1 MTINQRLRT
10 ARLDRGW
17 LTQKAGA
24 AGVSRAGRKA
34 LEDPFFEVS
43 ERTFRRWESE
53 APGWPRPDYETAL
66 RAAFGV
72 GPERLGFL
80 PPQGHP
86 RTPLAE
92 PTLAGVDTVEVI
104 LALEGSPVDRRG
116 FLATSSGAALSL
128 LGVPDPEAITRRVA
142 GPLPGAVRVGH
153 GEIRAIQQMVS
164 TLGDL
169 AAEYGGGHAK
179 HLAARYL
186 TGTVGPWLRGRYTED
201 TGRALFAA
209 TSQLAHLIG
218 WMAQDLGDDPAHQGE
233 ARQYYASAFRLADE
247 AGEPELAATAL
258 RGMTVQSIAMG
269 PRYRAEALALA
280 ERCMDHARELNDPRA
295 IAYYQSTHAE
305 AAALDGNH
313 RLAAQALKA
322 SQAQIERT
330 ADAPAGESWAGHF
343 SIGRWAH
350 SAGLILA
357 RMGDTAGARVQLHDA
372 MEIHGLDRR
381 RSRAAVLGN
390 LGEIHLQE
398 GDVDGAL
405 ATWADFLDCAE
416 GVQSVKVRAAAE
428 DMRVRLARHQNLPA
442 ARDLSHRADLLL
454 GASPTGSQE
463 G

>member
-1 MTINQRLRT
+1 M
-10 ARLDRGW
+10 
-17 LTQKAGA
+17 
-24 AGVSRAGRKA
+24 
-34 LEDPFFEVS
+34 
-43 ERTFRRWESE
+43 
-53 APGWPRPDYETAL
+53 
-66 RAAFGV
+66 
-72 GPERLGFL
+72 
-80 PPQGHP
+80 
-86 RTPLAE
+86 
-92 PTLAGVDTVEVI
+92 
-104 LALEGSPVDRRG
+104 DRRG

-128 LGVPDPEAITRRVA
+128 LGVPDPEAIARRVTS
-142 GPLPGAVRVGH
+142 PLPGAVRVGK
-153 GEIRAIQQMVS
+153 GEVRAIHQMVT

-179 HLAARYL
+179 HLATRYL
-186 TGTVGPWLRGRYTED
+186 TANVGPWLRGRYTEQ

-209 TSQLAHLIG
+209 TSQLSHLIG
-218 WMAQDLGDDPAHQGE
+218 WMAQDLDGPAHQGV

-269 PRYRAEALALA
+269 PRYRGEALALA
-280 ERCMDHARELNDPRA
+280 ERCMDQARDLSDPRA

-313 RLAAQALKA
+313 RLAAKALKA
-322 SQAQIERT
+322 SQDQIERA

-350 SAGLILA
+350 SAGMILA
-357 RMGDTAGARVQLHDA
+357 RMGDTAGARVQLREA

-398 GDVDGAL
+398 GDLDGAL
-405 ATWADFLDCAE
+405 ATWAEFLNCAE

-428 DMRVRLARHQNLPA
+428 DMRVRLARYQAIPA
-442 ARDLSHRADLLL
+442 AQDLSQRAGMLL
-454 GASPTGSQE
+454 ADPATGPE
-463 G
+463 TV